1 MFGDRAT
8 TALACLGGN
17 ISARSLFMN
26 LLALDISIDF
36 VLLLLLM
43 LGTGLGLTGG
53 AMLFIPI

>member
-17 ISARSLFMN
+17 ISVRSLFMN

-36 VLLLLLM
+36 VLLLLM

>member
-8 TALACLGGN
+8 TALACLGGI
-17 ISARSLFMN
+17 ISVRSLFMN

-36 VLLLLLM
+36 VLLLLM